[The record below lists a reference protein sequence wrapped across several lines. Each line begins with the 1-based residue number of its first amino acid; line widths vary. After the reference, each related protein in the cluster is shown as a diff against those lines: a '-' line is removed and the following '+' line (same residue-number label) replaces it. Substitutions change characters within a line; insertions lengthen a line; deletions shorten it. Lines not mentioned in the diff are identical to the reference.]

1 MSQTNVRLAS
11 QINAKHVRVVKIRV
25 LANHLNVNHAKFV
38 RKIAHVSLAKI
49 YVPQIVAMVV
59 LLVSL
64 QER

>member
-25 LANHLNVNHAKFV
+25 LASHLNARAAKAVRTPAHA
-38 RKIAHVSLAKI
+38 SLAKI
-49 YVPQIVAMVV
+49 HVVVTVATLVV
-59 LLVSL
+59 LVSL